1 MAPRLSYSIPTHY
14 IDLAVRF
21 LRDDAGILMRN
32 GYAESAY
39 WTNILALELEQ
50 CVSQQVPIIE

>member
-1 MAPRLSYSIPTHY
+1 
-14 IDLAVRF
+14 
-21 LRDDAGILMRN
+21 MRN